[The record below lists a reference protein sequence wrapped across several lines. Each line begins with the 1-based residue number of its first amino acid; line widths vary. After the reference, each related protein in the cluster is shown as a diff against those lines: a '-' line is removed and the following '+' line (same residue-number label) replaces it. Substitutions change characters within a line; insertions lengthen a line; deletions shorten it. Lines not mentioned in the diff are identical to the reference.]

1 MTTIPPF
8 VVPEVR
14 IEDIVA
20 VMDVMG
26 DMNPVHVDEEL
37 VAELGLRGRVNQGPA
52 NIAYV
57 MNMLIAWAGS
67 PQAIRRIQMR
77 FHSISCPG
85 DRLEAR
91 GKVVELRETKS
102 GETGHGEN
110 SNLENRI
117 VAHCDVELVRDGG
130 ETILQGHAEVLLPA
144 SLAASLTTSAEAPD
158 AD

>member
-1 MTTIPPF
+1 VTTIPPF
-8 VVPEVR
+8 IVPEVR

-37 VAELGLRGRVNQGPA
+37 VAALGLRGRVNQGPA

-67 PQAIRRIQMR
+67 PQAIRRIKMR

-91 GKVVELRETKS
+91 GTVVELRETKD
-102 GETGHGEN
+102 GED
-110 SNLENRI
+110 SV
-117 VAHCDVELVRDGG
+117 VAHCEVELVRDGG
-130 ETILQGHAEVLLPA
+130 EAILQGQAEVLLPR
-144 SLAASLTTSAEAPD
+144 SLATSLRHPD

>member
-91 GKVVELRETKS
+91 GKVVELRETKN
-102 GETGHGEN
+102 GES
-110 SNLENRI
+110 SNLGNRI
-117 VAHCDVELVRDGG
+117 MAHCDVELVRDGG
-130 ETILQGHAEVLLPA
+130 EIILQGQAEVLLPA
-144 SLAASLTTSAEAPD
+144 SLATSLTTSAEAPD